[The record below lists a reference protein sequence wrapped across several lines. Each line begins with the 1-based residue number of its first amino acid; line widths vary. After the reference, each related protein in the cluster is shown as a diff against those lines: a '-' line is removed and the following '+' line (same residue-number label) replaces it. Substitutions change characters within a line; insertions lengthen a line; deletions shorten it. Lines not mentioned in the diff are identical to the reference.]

1 MPKLCRVTVNNRK
14 RQFDV
19 TTRSGR
25 VLPLP
30 FSKLDPRPTPDNLV
44 REVFVDRELG
54 NEGFTYRLG
63 SGSEG
68 SVHVDQVLEYNED
81 PGYLSD
87 QLIYQLTLE
96 AERRVE
102 ASGLS
107 RRELARRLNTSVPQL
122 YRLLSPANTRKSM
135 TQLIALLQ
143 VLGCDVAVVVKD
155 RGAAA

>member
-1 MPKLCRVTVNNRK
+1 VKLRRVTVNNRK

-19 TTRSGR
+19 ITRSGR

-30 FSKLDPRPTPDNLV
+30 FSKLELMPTPDNLV

-54 NEGFTYRLG
+54 SEGFTYRLA

-81 PGYLSD
+81 PGYLSE

-122 YRLLSPANTRKSM
+122 YRLLSPANSRKSM
-135 TQLIALLQ
+135 TQLISLLQ

>member
-1 MPKLCRVTVNNRK
+1 MKLRRVAANNRK

-30 FSKLDPRPTPDNLV
+30 YSKLDPGPTADNQV

-54 NEGFTYRLG
+54 NEGFTYRLA

-81 PGYLSD
+81 PGYLSE

-135 TQLIALLQ
+135 TQLISLLQ
-143 VLGCDVAVVVKD
+143 VLGCDVAVVVRD

>member
-1 MPKLCRVTVNNRK
+1 VKLRRVTANNRK

-30 FSKLDPRPTPDNLV
+30 FSKLEPRPTPDNLV
-44 REVFVDRELG
+44 REVFVDCELG
-54 NEGFTYRLG
+54 SEGFTYRLA

-81 PGYLSD
+81 PGCLSE

-102 ASGLS
+102 VSGLS

-122 YRLLSPANTRKSM
+122 YRLLSPANSRKSM
-135 TQLIALLQ
+135 TQLISLLQ
-143 VLGCDVAVVVKD
+143 VLGCDVAVVVRD
-155 RGAAA
+155 RDAAA